1 MSGGVVKEPTP
12 AGLILGQRLRELRT
26 KRRLTQQV
34 LAEAAGIP
42 QTHVSAIE
50 LGLMQPNLGTLLRLA
65 LALDCKVSALVS
77 VFDKEDLGKLLP
89 K

>member
-1 MSGGVVKEPTP
+1 MKEATP
-12 AGLILGQRLRELRT
+12 AGLLLGQRVRELRT
-26 KRRLTQQV
+26 KRRLTQQA
-34 LAEAAGIP
+34 LAESAGIP

-65 LALDCKVSALVS
+65 LALKCKVSTLVS
-77 VFDKEDLGKLLP
+77 VFDKEDLAKLVL

>member
-1 MSGGVVKEPTP
+1 MLGGLVKEGTP
-12 AGLILGQRLRELRT
+12 AGLLLGQRVRELRT
-26 KRRLTQQV
+26 KRRLTQQA
-34 LAEAAGIP
+34 LAESAGIP

-77 VFDKEDLGKLLP
+77 VFDMEDLANLVVK
-89 K
+89 

>member
-1 MSGGVVKEPTP
+1 VKEATP
-12 AGLILGQRLRELRT
+12 AGLLLGQRVRELRT
-26 KRRLTQQV
+26 KRRLTQQA
-34 LAEAAGIP
+34 LAESAGIP

-77 VFDKEDLGKLLP
+77 VFDKEDLSKLLP
-89 K
+89 R

>member
-1 MSGGVVKEPTP
+1 VKEATP
-12 AGLILGQRLRELRT
+12 AGLLLGQRVRELRT
-26 KRRLTQQV
+26 KRGLTQQA
-34 LAEAAGIP
+34 LAESAGIP

-65 LALDCKVSALVS
+65 LALECKVSALFS
-77 VFDKEDLGKLLP
+77 VFDKEDLAKLVR

>member
-1 MSGGVVKEPTP
+1 MKEATP
-12 AGLILGQRLRELRT
+12 AGLLLGQRLRELRT
-26 KRRLTQQV
+26 KRRLTQQA
-34 LAEAAGIP
+34 LAETAGIP

-65 LALDCKVSALVS
+65 LALDCKVSALVA
-77 VFDKEDLGKLLP
+77 VFDKEDLAQLLQ

>member
-1 MSGGVVKEPTP
+1 VKEATP
-12 AGLILGQRLRELRT
+12 AGLLLGQRVRELRT
-26 KRRLTQQV
+26 KRRLTQQG
-34 LAEAAGIP
+34 LAETAGIP

-65 LALDCKVSALVS
+65 LALECKVSTLVS
-77 VFDKEDLGKLLP
+77 VFDKEDLTKLVI

>member
-1 MSGGVVKEPTP
+1 MKEATP
-12 AGLILGQRLRELRT
+12 AGLLLGQRVRELRT
-26 KRRLTQQV
+26 KRRLTQQA
-34 LAEAAGIP
+34 LAESAGIP

-65 LALDCKVSALVS
+65 LALECKVSALVS
-77 VFDKEDLGKLLP
+77 VFDKEDLSKLLP

>member
-1 MSGGVVKEPTP
+1 
-12 AGLILGQRLRELRT
+12 
-26 KRRLTQQV
+26 LTQQA
-34 LAEAAGIP
+34 LAETAGIP

-65 LALDCKVSALVS
+65 LALDCKVSALVA
-77 VFDKEDLGKLLP
+77 VFDKEDLAQLLQ

>member
-1 MSGGVVKEPTP
+1 VKEATP
-12 AGLILGQRLRELRT
+12 AGLLLGQRVRELRT

-34 LAEAAGIP
+34 LAESAGIP

-65 LALDCKVSALVS
+65 LALECKVSALVS
-77 VFDKEDLGKLLP
+77 VFDKEDLAKILP

>member
-1 MSGGVVKEPTP
+1 MKEATP
-12 AGLILGQRLRELRT
+12 AGLLLGQRVRELRT
-26 KRRLTQQV
+26 KRRLTQQA
-34 LAEAAGIP
+34 LAESAGIP

-77 VFDKEDLGKLLP
+77 VFDKEDLSKLLP
-89 K
+89 R

>member
-1 MSGGVVKEPTP
+1 MKEATP
-12 AGLILGQRLRELRT
+12 AGLLLGQRVRELRT
-26 KRRLTQQV
+26 KRQLTQQA
-34 LAEAAGIP
+34 LAESAGIP

-65 LALDCKVSALVS
+65 LALGCKVSTLVS
-77 VFDKEDLGKLLP
+77 VFDKEDLAKLVM

>member
-1 MSGGVVKEPTP
+1 MKESTP
-12 AGLILGQRLRELRT
+12 AGLLLGQRVRELRT
-26 KRRLTQQV
+26 KRRLTQQA
-34 LAEAAGIP
+34 LAETAGIP

-65 LALDCKVSALVS
+65 LALDCRVSALVS
-77 VFDKEDLGKLLP
+77 VFDKEDLAKLVL

>member
-1 MSGGVVKEPTP
+1 MKEPS
-12 AGLILGQRLRELRT
+12 AAAVVLGQRVRELRT
-26 KRRLTQQV
+26 KRRLTQQA

-50 LGLMQPNLGTLLRLA
+50 LGVMLPSLITVIRLA
-65 LALDCKVSALVS
+65 IALDCKVGRLVAA
-77 VFDKEDLGKLLP
+77 FDKADLPALLL

>member
-1 MSGGVVKEPTP
+1 MKEATP
-12 AGLILGQRLRELRT
+12 AGLLLGQRVRELRT
-26 KRRLTQQV
+26 KRRLTQQA
-34 LAEAAGIP
+34 LAETAGIP

-65 LALDCKVSALVS
+65 LALECKVSALVS
-77 VFDKEDLGKLLP
+77 VFDKEDLAKLVV

>member
-1 MSGGVVKEPTP
+1 MKEGTP
-12 AGLILGQRLRELRT
+12 AGLLLGQRVRELRT
-26 KRRLTQQV
+26 KRRLTQQA
-34 LAEAAGIP
+34 LAESAGIP

-77 VFDKEDLGKLLP
+77 VFDMEDLANLVVK
-89 K
+89 

>member
-1 MSGGVVKEPTP
+1 MKEATP
-12 AGLILGQRLRELRT
+12 AGVLLGQRVRELRT
-26 KRRLTQQV
+26 KRRLTQQA
-34 LAEAAGIP
+34 LAETAGIP

-65 LALDCKVSALVS
+65 LALECKVSALVS
-77 VFDKEDLGKLLP
+77 VFDREDLAKLVV

>member
-1 MSGGVVKEPTP
+1 VKEATP
-12 AGLILGQRLRELRT
+12 AGLLLGQRVRELRT
-26 KRRLTQQV
+26 KRRLTQQA
-34 LAEAAGIP
+34 LAESAGIP

-65 LALDCKVSALVS
+65 LALECKVSALVS
-77 VFDKEDLGKLLP
+77 VFDKEDLSKLLP